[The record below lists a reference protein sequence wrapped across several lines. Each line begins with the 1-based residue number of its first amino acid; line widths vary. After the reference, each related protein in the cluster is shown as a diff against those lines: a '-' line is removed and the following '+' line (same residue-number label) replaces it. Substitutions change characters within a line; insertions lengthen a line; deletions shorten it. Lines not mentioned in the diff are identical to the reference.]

1 MRFPQVAVVSV
12 VVVLL
17 VALPLLAQSPNGTI
31 NGLVLDPS
39 NRAISGADILVIND
53 VTGVKYS
60 GKTNGE
66 GIYLVTNLPP
76 GPYRLQVSKTG
87 FKTLIKPDIIL
98 NVQAELSINFTL
110 PIGAVYEALTVEGG
124 APLVNTE
131 NGTVS
136 TVVDHNFVENLP
148 MNGRSF
154 QTLIDLTPGVVPTA
168 ILAGG
173 TDSGQF
179 SVNGQR
185 ASANYWTVDG
195 VSANVGSSTS
205 SSEGQMV
212 AGAIGTT
219 SVLGGTNS
227 LVSIDALQEFR
238 IQTSTFAPEFG
249 RTPGAQISIAT
260 RSGANNFHGSIFDY
274 LRNDVFDAENWF
286 NGYTNQ
292 PPLPKARERQ
302 NDFGG
307 TFSGPIVKGR
317 TFFFFSYEGLRL
329 RLPNTVIT
337 SVPDEAARASAA
349 PAMQPYLNSYPL
361 DLKQPDLGNGIAQFN
376 ASYSNPATLD
386 AYSLRIDH
394 RVGEKL
400 SLFARYNY
408 SPSNITQR
416 ALSGT
421 ALSSVLTSRITVNTA
436 TVGATW
442 LVSPDLANDLRFNY
456 SRTNASSDSATD
468 TFGGAVP
475 LSSLGFPSPYTSSN
489 SLLLLCILSLESS
502 CLEDGVNVSNVQ
514 RQWNL
519 VDNVSI
525 HKGTHTL
532 KFGADYRRLSPTY
545 APLLYEQ
552 LAFFSDVPS
561 AENGNLLFSLI
572 VPNVGAT
579 FLFHNISVFGQDTW
593 HVIPRLTVTYGVRWD
608 TDLAPTTTSGP
619 TIPAAVGFNLANFSN
634 LGLAPAGT
642 PAFKNT
648 YRNFAPRVG
657 LAYQFSDKRDWPTV
671 ARGGF
676 GVFYDL
682 ATAETAT
689 LLLRGGYPFDA
700 QGLPSFGG
708 TFPLTG
714 SAAEPP
720 PIEPPNAANQGSFG
734 AFDPNLKL
742 PYSLQ
747 WNFALEQGL
756 GPQQSLSA
764 SYIGSAGRRLIQTT
778 EIISPNPNIGR
789 ADLLANTATSDYDAL
804 QLQFQRQLRNGLQV
818 LGSYTWSHSIDTGS
832 AGSVGNGSNE
842 VASPVNPNANRGSSD
857 FDARHAFSVGATYAI
872 PTPKLSTLLKA
883 IAGGWSLQNII
894 QARSSTPIEILDN
907 NFSRL
912 SNGATPDVRPDV
924 FPGIPLYL
932 YGRQYPGGKAI
943 NNNPGAV
950 AGGCPDGSVSIGPFC
965 PPPVDP
971 NGFPLREGNLGRN
984 ALRAFPVFQWDFAV
998 HRDFHIHDSLSLQFR
1013 AEVFNVLN
1021 HPNFAPP
1028 VGDISSAQFGLSTQT
1043 LGQYLS
1049 GGTLGAGG
1057 FSPLYQ
1063 IGGPRSMQFAL
1074 RLSF

>member
-1 MRFPQVAVVSV
+1 
-12 VVVLL
+12 VVLST
-17 VALPLLAQSPNGTI
+17 AFPLLAQSPNGAI
-31 NGLVLDPS
+31 NGLVLDSS
-39 NRAISGADILVIND
+39 NRAISAAEILVIND

-60 GKTNGE
+60 GKTNDE
-66 GIYLVTNLPP
+66 GIYIVTNLPP
-76 GPYRLQVSKTG
+76 GSYRLQVSKAG

-98 NVQAELSINFTL
+98 NVQDTLSINFTL
-110 PIGAVYEALTVEGG
+110 PVGAVFEAVTVEGG

-168 ILAGG
+168 VVAGG

-185 ASANYWTVDG
+185 ASANYWMVDG
-195 VSANVGSSTS
+195 VSANVGISTS

-212 AGAIGTT
+212 AGATGTA

-260 RSGANNFHGSIFDY
+260 RSGTNQLHGSIFDY
-274 LRNDVFDAENWF
+274 LRNDVFDANNWF
-286 NGYTNQ
+286 NGYTNR
-292 PPLPKARERQ
+292 PALPKARERQ

-307 TFSGPIVKGR
+307 TLSGPIAKGR
-317 TFFFFSYEGLRL
+317 SFFFFSYEGLRL
-329 RLPNTVIT
+329 RLPNTAMT
-337 SVPDEAARASAA
+337 SVPDQGARTNAT
-349 PAMQPYLNSYPL
+349 PAMQPYFNAYPL

-394 RVGEKL
+394 HLRDKL
-400 SLFARYNY
+400 SLFGRYNY
-408 SPSNITQR
+408 SPSKIAQR
-416 ALSGT
+416 AVSGS
-421 ALSSVLTSRITVNTA
+421 ALSSVLTSKITVQTA

-442 LVSPDLANDLRFNY
+442 LASPELDNDLRFNY
-456 SRTNASSDSATD
+456 SRTNASSAAAIDN
-468 TFGGAVP
+468 FGGAAP
-475 LSSLGFPSPYTSSN
+475 LPSLGFPSPYTASN

-502 CLEDGVNVSNVQ
+502 CLEDGINVSNAQ
-514 RQWNL
+514 RQVNL
-519 VDNVSI
+519 VDTVSI
-525 HKGTHTL
+525 HKGTHNL

-552 LAFFSDVPS
+552 LDFFSDVPS
-561 AENGNLLFSLI
+561 TEKGSLSFSLI

-579 FLFHNISVFGQDTW
+579 FLFHNISAFGQDTW
-593 HVIPRLTVTYGVRWD
+593 HVVPRLTVTYGLRWD

-619 TIPAAVGFNLANFSN
+619 SIPAAIGFSLVNFSN
-634 LGLAPAGT
+634 LGLAPPGT
-642 PAFKNT
+642 AAFRNT
-648 YRNFAPRVG
+648 YGNFAPRLG
-657 LAYQFSDKRDWPTV
+657 LAYQFSEKRDWGTV
-671 ARGGF
+671 LRGGF
-676 GVFYDL
+676 GLFYDL
-682 ATAETAT
+682 ATSETAT
-689 LLLRGGYPFDA
+689 LLLRGGYPFNA

-714 SAAEPP
+714 SAAAPP
-720 PIEPPNAANQGSFG
+720 PIEPPNAENQGSFG
-734 AFDPNLKL
+734 AFDPHFKL
-742 PYSLQ
+742 PYTFQ
-747 WNFALEQGL
+747 WNVAMEQGL
-756 GPQQSLSA
+756 GAHQTLSA
-764 SYIGSAGRRLIQTT
+764 SYVGAAGRRLIQTT

-804 QLQFQRQLRNGLQV
+804 QMQFQRRLREGLQL

-832 AGSVGNGSNE
+832 AGSLGNGSNE
-842 VASPVNPNANRGSSD
+842 VASAANPKGNRGSSD
-857 FDARHAFSVGATYAI
+857 FDVRHAFSIGATYAI
-872 PTPKLSTLLKA
+872 PTPKLSGLARA

-894 QARSSTPIEILDN
+894 QARSATPIEILDN

-912 SNGATPDVRPDV
+912 SNGSTPDVRPDV
-924 FPGIPLYL
+924 YSGIPLYL

-943 NNNPGAV
+943 NNTPGAL
-950 AGGCPDGSVSIGPFC
+950 AGGCPDGSVSVGPFC
-965 PPPVDP
+965 PPPVDA
-971 NGFPLREGNLGRN
+971 NGFPLREGDLGRN
-984 ALRAFPVFQWDFAV
+984 ALRAFPLFQWDFAV
-998 HRDFHIHDSLSLQFR
+998 HRDFHIRDSLALQFR
-1013 AEVFNVLN
+1013 AEMFNVLN

-1028 VGDISSAQFGLSTQT
+1028 VGDISSPQFGLSTQT

-1074 RLSF
+1074 RLNF

>member
-1 MRFPQVAVVSV
+1 MRFPQIAFVFFQ
-12 VVVLL
+12 VVLT
-17 VALPLLAQSPNGTI
+17 ALPLLAQSPNGAI

-39 NRAISGADILVIND
+39 NRAISAADILVIND

-60 GKTNGE
+60 NKTNGE
-66 GIYLVTNLPP
+66 GIYVVTNLPP
-76 GPYRLQVSKTG
+76 GPYRLQVSKAG
-87 FKTLIKPDIIL
+87 FKTLIKPDIVL
-98 NVQAELSINFTL
+98 NVQDTLSINFTL
-110 PIGAVYEALTVEGG
+110 PVGAALEEVTVEGG

-136 TVVDHNFVENLP
+136 TVVDQNFVENLP

-168 ILAGG
+168 IIAGG

-185 ASANYWTVDG
+185 ASANYWMVDG

-212 AGAIGTT
+212 AGATGTA

-227 LVSIDALQEFR
+227 LVSVDALQEFR

-249 RTPGAQISIAT
+249 RTPGAQISIVT
-260 RSGANNFHGSIFDY
+260 RSGTNRFHGLIFDY
-274 LRNDVFDAENWF
+274 LRNDVFDANNWF

-292 PPLPKARERQ
+292 PPLPKAKERQ

-307 TFSGPIVKGR
+307 TFSGPIAKGR

-329 RLPNTVIT
+329 RLPNTVMT
-337 SVPDEAARASAA
+337 SVPDLSARANAN
-349 PAMQPYLNSYPL
+349 PAMQPFFNAYPL
-361 DLKQPDLGNGIAQFN
+361 DLKQPDLGNGKAQFN

-386 AYSLRIDH
+386 AYSLRLDH
-394 RVGEKL
+394 RLNEKV

-408 SPSNITQR
+408 SPSKIAQR
-416 ALSGT
+416 ALSGS
-421 ALSSVLTSRITVNTA
+421 ALSSVLTSRIKVQTA

-442 LVSPDLANDLRFNY
+442 LASPELANDLRFNY
-456 SRTNASSDSATD
+456 SRTNASSDASID
-468 TFGGAVP
+468 NFGGAAP
-475 LSSLGFPSPYTSSN
+475 LSSLGFPSPYTAGN
-489 SLLLLCILSLESS
+489 ALLLLCILSLESS

-514 RQWNL
+514 RQVNL

-525 HKGTHTL
+525 HKGTHNL
-532 KFGADYRRLSPTY
+532 KFGVDYRRLSPTY

-561 AENGNLLFSLI
+561 TEKGNLLFSLI
-572 VPNVGAT
+572 VPRVGAT
-579 FLFHNISVFGQDTW
+579 FLFHNISAFGQDTW
-593 HVIPRLTVTYGVRWD
+593 HVIPRLTVTYGLRWD

-619 TIPAAVGFNLANFSN
+619 PIPAASSFDLANFSN
-634 LGLAPAGT
+634 LGLAPPGT
-642 PAFKNT
+642 AAFKNT

-657 LAYQFSDKRDWPTV
+657 MAYQLSERKNWGTV
-671 ARGGF
+671 LRGGF

-682 ATAETAT
+682 ATSETAT

-708 TFPLTG
+708 SFPLAG
-714 SAAEPP
+714 LAAEPP
-720 PIEPPNAANQGSFG
+720 PIQAPNVANQGSFG
-734 AFDPNLKL
+734 AFDPNFKL
-742 PYSLQ
+742 PYTLQ
-747 WNFALEQGL
+747 WSLAMEQGF
-756 GPQQSLSA
+756 GAQQSLSV
-764 SYIGSAGRRLIQTT
+764 SYVGSAGRRLIQTT
-778 EIISPNPNIGR
+778 EFISPNPNIGR

-804 QLQFQRQLRNGLQV
+804 QIQFQRRLLNGLQL

-832 AGSVGNGSNE
+832 AGSLGNGSNE
-842 VASPVNPNANRGSSD
+842 VASPVNPNANRGPSD
-857 FDARHAFSVGATYAI
+857 FDVRHAFSVGATYAI
-872 PTPKLSTLLKA
+872 PNPKISLLPKA
-883 IAGGWSLQNII
+883 ILGGWSLQNII
-894 QARSSTPIEILDN
+894 QARSSIPIGILDN

-912 SNGATPDVRPDV
+912 SNGATPDVRPDLY
-924 FPGIPLYL
+924 PGIPLYL
-932 YGRQYPGGKAI
+932 YGQQYPSGKAI
-943 NNNPGAV
+943 NNTPGAV
-950 AGGCPDGSVSIGPFC
+950 PGGCPDGSVSIGPFC
-965 PPPVDP
+965 PPPVDA

-984 ALRAFPVFQWDFAV
+984 ALRAFNLFQWDFAV
-998 HRDFHIHDSLSLQFR
+998 HRDFHIRDSLSLQFR
-1013 AEVFNVLN
+1013 AEMFNVLN

-1028 VGDISSAQFGLSTQT
+1028 VGDISSPQFGLSTQT

-1057 FSPLYQ
+1057 FSSLYQ